1 MRRWNLSRRTFLRGA
16 GVALGLPL
24 LDVMEPKSARAAS
37 VTRPPVR
44 MGGIYMP
51 NGVPFDAWKPKTSEG
66 QLVRLNAWMKALE
79 PHRSDLQFL
88 TGLQSDSSQA
98 HQAGSATWLVRPC
111 PEGERLNQTR
121 DIRGTSMDQIVASS
135 IGDAT
140 LFPSLELIT
149 KPQGTNGKDL
159 LLNNIS
165 WRDGNTP
172 VPREI
177 NPRSIFD
184 RLTGAGLSQS
194 KVARGD
200 QLSHRRSILDAVLDD
215 ARSLRKRISAADQH
229 KIDEYLEAVRSIE
242 KRMGDSAKQQ
252 LETAREMASAIAP
265 PPTELPDDHGAYLR
279 LMFDMMVLAFWTDS
293 TRVSTFMLDHEESN
307 RFVNFIPGVKGMW
320 HSLSHWRAIEA
331 GHEDN
336 FDGTSWVSQAVKYEQ
351 YLKVIEF
358 HHEQVAYFLDRLK
371 AIPEGD
377 GTLLDNCMIL
387 YGSPFADGD
396 AHQSTMLPMLIAG
409 QAGGK
414 IRSGRVLDYPDE
426 PAEGVYLSMMDIMGV
441 AVDEIGGVSEPVAI
455 T

>member
-1 MRRWNLSRRTFLRGA
+1 
-16 GVALGLPL
+16 
-24 LDVMEPKSARAAS
+24 
-37 VTRPPVR
+37 
-44 MGGIYMP
+44 
-51 NGVPFDAWKPKTSEG
+51 
-66 QLVRLNAWMKALE
+66 
-79 PHRSDLQFL
+79 
-88 TGLQSDSSQA
+88 
-98 HQAGSATWLVRPC
+98 
-111 PEGERLNQTR
+111 
-121 DIRGTSMDQIVASS
+121 MDQIVARS

-149 KPQGTNGKDL
+149 KPQGTNAKDM

-172 VPREI
+172 VPRAT

-184 RLTGAGLSQS
+184 RLTGAGFSENN
-194 KVARGD
+194 ATPGN
-200 QLSHRRSILDAVLDD
+200 QLSHRRSILDAVLED
-215 ARSLRKRISAADQH
+215 AHSLRHKISGADQH

-242 KRMGDSAKQQ
+242 KRMGDAAKLQ
-252 LETAREMASAIAP
+252 LEAAREKASSVAP
-265 PPTELPDDHGAYLR
+265 PPTELPEDHAAYLR

-331 GHEDN
+331 GGEDN
-336 FDGTSWVSQAVKYEQ
+336 FDGSSWVSKEVKFEQ
-351 YLKVIEF
+351 YLKVIEY

-371 AIPEGD
+371 SIPEGE

-396 AHQSTMLPMLIAG
+396 AHQSTMLPILIAG

-414 IRSGRVLDYPDE
+414 IRSGRMLEYPDK
-426 PAEGVYLSMMDIMGV
+426 PAEGVYLSMMDVMGV
-441 AVDEIGGVSEPVAI
+441 AVDEIGGINEPIPI